1 MVGHKMGLLEV
12 PSKRFGVLFVDV
24 FEMLPLINDDGRFVH
39 ESNVRRNVFFVDA
52 QEIAIIAGLCEDFG
66 SFAVGIAHVFVVFE
80 FDEQIFVQIVDAEVF
95 ERRGRHL
102 GEDRLPHIG
111 FALCVLQSVKC
122 VFRNGEQ

>member
-80 FDEQIFVQIVDAEVF
+80 FDEQIFVQIVGAEVF
-95 ERRGRHL
+95 ERHFD
-102 GEDRLPHIG
+102 EERLPHIG
-111 FALCVLQSVKC
+111 FALGVLQRVKR
-122 VFRNGEQ
+122 VLQNGE